1 MSVRSKHTRGDTE
14 YFSYY
19 NGEFDLMKN
28 QHKGVFPMFNT
39 GIVLFFTIAVVFV
52 FIFVNIGFSVNDS
65 QKDVVQDAYDE
76 VREQLEISGKISAA
90 ANSSLDKITVT
101 GIPIR
106 SSSGGAVNLNPQSTE
121 IFFNLIRKSNVLAE
135 HENIY
140 SGRLMDRTFNS
151 LKEAVEEAKNQGI
164 IENNPFVD
172 KQKPTKTES
181 FVYWV
186 LNQNFDHFVDD
197 EELAV
202 IAIIYSETERPASGD
217 DLFIEV
223 NVPEGF
229 VLRTNQK
236 VPNISNEVLNFG
248 GILIES

>member
-1 MSVRSKHTRGDTE
+1 
-14 YFSYY
+14 
-19 NGEFDLMKN
+19 MKN
-28 QHKGVFPMFNT
+28 HHRGVFPMFNT
-39 GIVLFFTIAVVFV
+39 GVVLFFAIAIVFV

-65 QKDVVQDAYDE
+65 QKDVVEDAYDE
-76 VREQLEISGKISAA
+76 VREQLEISGKISAVA
-90 ANSSLDKITVT
+90 DVGMDKIIITA
-101 GIPIR
+101 IPVR
-106 SSSGGAVNLNPQSTE
+106 SSSGGVVNLNPQTTE
-121 IFFNLIRKSNVLAE
+121 ISFNLIKQSNVIAE

-140 SGRLMDRTFNS
+140 SGKLVDRTFNS
-151 LKEAVEEAKNQGI
+151 LKEAIEEAKNQGI

-172 KQKPTKTES
+172 IQKPMKTES

-202 IAIIYSETERPASGD
+202 IAIIYSEAERPSSGN

-229 VLRTNQK
+229 VLRINQK
-236 VPNISNEVLNFG
+236 VPDISNEVLNFG
-248 GILIES
+248 GIINES

>member
-1 MSVRSKHTRGDTE
+1 
-14 YFSYY
+14 
-19 NGEFDLMKN
+19 MKN

-39 GIVLFFTIAVVFV
+39 GIVLFFTIAIVFV

-65 QKDVVQDAYDE
+65 QKVVVEDAYDE
-76 VREQLEISGKISAA
+76 VREQLEISGKISAVA
-90 ANSSLDKITVT
+90 DVGLDKITVT
-101 GIPIR
+101 AIPIR
-106 SSSGGAVNLNPQSTE
+106 SSSGGSVNLNPQTTE
-121 IFFNLIRKSNVLAE
+121 IAFNLIKKSNLIAD

-140 SGRLMDRTFNS
+140 AGRLADRTFNS
-151 LKEAVEEAKNQGI
+151 LKEAIEEAKNQGI

-172 KQKPTKTES
+172 KQKPIKTQS

-202 IAIIYSETERPASGD
+202 IAIIYSETERPSSED

-229 VLRTNQK
+229 VLRIDQK
-236 VPNISNEVLNFG
+236 MPHISNEVLNFG
-248 GILIES
+248 GIINES